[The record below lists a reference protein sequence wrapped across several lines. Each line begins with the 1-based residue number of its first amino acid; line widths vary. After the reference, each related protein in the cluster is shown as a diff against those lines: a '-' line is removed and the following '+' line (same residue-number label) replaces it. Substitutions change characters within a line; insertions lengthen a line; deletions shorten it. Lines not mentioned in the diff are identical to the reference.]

1 MKRTNRFL
9 TAAALLILAAVAAY
23 TVAYIWRSAHIVRTA
38 TAVADTV
45 QRVGHAEGILVRD
58 EMVIDGGDDVTV
70 IVAEDGER
78 VAAGSTL
85 AFSGTRIT
93 AACSGIFLSQLDGYE
108 HLTPSTLKQLTPS
121 RLELLKGSHSSV
133 DENSPGKLVCSSRW
147 YYAAVLPKADA
158 ALLSEGDTLTLDFS
172 DTLSIAATVDQ
183 VSQAEDGSCALVFS
197 STEQP
202 LPVLQLRC
210 TTADI
215 LLAEYEGFSVP
226 QEAVLIDAQG
236 QAGLYA
242 VVGGIA
248 EFVEVEILD
257 TETKEDT
264 LFVAPLNPDTLY
276 DGSTVLTQCDD
287 VYDGMVLS

>member
-23 TVAYIWRSAHIVRTA
+23 TVAYIWHSTHTVHTA
-38 TAVADTV
+38 TAVAATV
-45 QRVGHAEGILVRD
+45 KRVGHAKGILVRD

-85 AFSGTRIT
+85 AFCGTRIT

-108 HLTPSTLKQLTPS
+108 HLTPSVVKQLTPS
-121 RLELLKGSHSSV
+121 RLELLENSRCAV
-133 DENSPGKLVCSSRW
+133 DETSPGKLICSSRW
-147 YYAAVLPKADA
+147 YYAATLPKADA
-158 ALLSEGDTLTLDFS
+158 ALLSTGDTLTLVFS
-172 DTLSIAATVDQ
+172 DDLSIAATVDEI
-183 VSQAEDGSCALVFS
+183 SEAEGDACALVFS

-202 LPVLQLRC
+202 LPVLQRRC
-210 TTADI
+210 AAADI
-215 LLAEYEGFSVP
+215 LLAAHEGFSVP
-226 QEAVLIDAQG
+226 MEAVFTNVQG
-236 QAGLYA
+236 QHGLYT

-257 TETKEDT
+257 TQTEENL
-264 LFVAPLNPDTLY
+264 LFVAPLNPGTLY
-276 DGSTVLTQCDD
+276 DGSIIITQWAD